1 MLKNDSCPCVVVH
14 EDLETTTIRVLLKI
28 MNGGDGRAVATT
40 AVIQSTVC
48 GTSLSLDTVISVNN
62 VSNDNT
68 AFTAVTCKTKAVPL
82 LVSISLYFFHLFK
95 TGPDAKPNI

>member
-1 MLKNDSCPCVVVH
+1 
-14 EDLETTTIRVLLKI
+14 

-62 VSNDNT
+62 VSNINT
-68 AFTAVTCKTKAVPL
+68 AFTAATCKTKAVPL